1 MGQHVPKVDIVERD
15 RDDISLSSH
24 PVWWIF
30 LGVPLSLLSCLKP
43 SFHILLS
50 LDLAT
55 IYLTCTMHLGK
66 PISCWPRAVMN
77 ILPSS
82 LRITVEIFQ
91 GSHSW
96 VRKNGLMS
104 THKKAGD
111 PYNSFRV
118 HKYGD
123 FCFSVY
129 TDQVVLFTE
138 NTTSW
143 QNSKRSCPQK
153 AILELQNCSL
163 YTFLCINFFPQTK
176 RSTFVGNV
184 FSMQMLRHNMIVFHL
199 HIVLD

>member
-1 MGQHVPKVDIVERD
+1 MGGAREHSRRAGEKPSQLFIASEQTTKPSGFRSPPPPGKHKRN
-15 RDDISLSSH
+15 
-24 PVWWIF
+24 
-30 LGVPLSLLSCLKP
+30 LSLCLTFP
-43 SFHILLS
+43 LLPRFNPILKMC
-50 LDLAT
+50 LASQDF
-55 IYLTCTMHLGK
+55 CTKLIK
-66 PISCWPRAVMN
+66 
-77 ILPSS
+77 LFKLSS